1 MVQTKAGAARNEWL
15 KFLREC
21 SSAYLAR
28 KNGLA
33 PALQEA
39 SEQPCTCL
47 RCDRGDKIATVKGEA
62 VVKPKR
68 LRKVKALE

>member
-1 MVQTKAGAARNEWL
+1 MVQTKVGAARNEWL

-39 SEQPCTCL
+39 TEQPCTCL
-47 RCDRGDKIATVKGEA
+47 RCDRDGKIATVKGEA

-68 LRKVKALE
+68 RRKAKALE